1 MRERIEDFP
10 HIPVGES
17 ILVISYGS
25 EAIESFMLPSIIFED
40 KHVDTIV
47 EDEFS
52 FDFESI
58 EYQID
63 VFSSNAGTQITIS
76 TEYNDSAIDD
86 FEMEIEEIPPEEANK
101 VTYYVPTAPFTKTL
115 SSALYGLADDTTIIP
130 MIDVENENKFNDY
143 LEDDLVYFTHFL
155 DISSLKY
162 VVNQELREQVKE
174 ERKQE
179 KKDIGHMSTPLPPVE
194 EDVISLDEKV
204 KKYKLI
210 KDKEKVIPVYLWNEH
225 ATISDLIYFVQ
236 ELQEDFPRFS
246 IRILD
251 KNTFLDNI
259 KKIKLIYEFIIF
271 MDLNTNFNTKNIK
284 TYLDKF
290 LLYFDDIIYLGAHF
304 LSSQM
309 SVPPN
314 ALNKN
319 HVRENFPM
327 AVYQE
332 LLKYFSNLKY
342 GDYCGF
348 DRKTLSS
355 LPKGGRPSARVI
367 LEDLDCSK
375 KILIRRGWDDKD
387 KTISKES
394 GKIRLGVIHSMHK
407 LLCDIQNGVLDQA
420 PQPNGNIFMD
430 EIICD
435 ADDALKSYCPE
446 RTTPGEVKTLC
457 IRHNIISVKHNYM

>member
-1 MRERIEDFP
+1 MIERIEDFG

-17 ILVISYGS
+17 ILVISYGG

-40 KHVDTIV
+40 KHIDTIV

-52 FDFESI
+52 FDFEFM

-63 VFSSNAGTQITIS
+63 VFASNSGTQITIS

-86 FEMEIEEIPPEEANK
+86 FEMEIEDIPPAEANK
-101 VTYYVPTAPFTKTL
+101 VIYYVPTAPFTKTL

-143 LEDDLVYFTHFL
+143 LEDELIYFIHFL

-162 VVNQELREQVKE
+162 VVNQEVREQAKE
-174 ERKQE
+174 KRKEE
-179 KKDIGHMSTPLPPVE
+179 KKDLGRMSTPLPPVE
-194 EDVISLDEKV
+194 EDIISINEKIE
-204 KKYKLI
+204 KYKLI
-210 KDKEKVIPVYLWNEH
+210 KDKDKVIPVYLWNEY
-225 ATISDLIYFVQ
+225 ADVDNLQFFVSSIQ
-236 ELQEDFPRFS
+236 DDFSKFS
-246 IRILD
+246 IRVLD
-251 KNTFLDNI
+251 KNTFLNNVETI
-259 KKIKLIYEFIIF
+259 KSIHDFIIF

-284 TYLDKF
+284 TYLDDF
-290 LLYFDDIIYLGAHF
+290 LVHFDNIIYLGAHF

-332 LLKYFSNLKY
+332 LLEDFPNLKY

-387 KTISKES
+387 KTISEES
-394 GKIRLGVIHSMHK
+394 GKIKIGMIHSMHK

-430 EIICD
+430 ENICD

-457 IRHNIISVKHNYM
+457 IRHNILSVKHNYM